1 MNPKNSQDLFNKIR
15 SQFTNIR
22 LGDENGAA
30 TAEPESAV
38 FFEFEFQED
47 SDTFG
52 SVSVSIADG
61 ETMKVFYNRN
71 LVDKIDE
78 DSKNEWYSFL
88 KELKDFAVEHQLR
101 FDVRDITKS
110 NLSKQ
115 DYENLADTNKT
126 VNTDGMSEELNRIT
140 KLAGVV
146 KAPVAEGL
154 TGTSK
159 SSFENLDKTRLIIRH
174 KGKVDETVPG
184 SRSRQIQSLYIENE
198 DGERFKY
205 PLTHLAGARAMQ
217 RHVSNGGRPH
227 DEFGEHIVATSE
239 DIAKLN
245 SFSRYVTNK
254 DQLNDNAGDIIT
266 QTKLKL
272 ENLRGYM
279 KNIAKQSHYEAAS
292 NDFKTADE
300 QVLDDETVAKLREK
314 FTMKNLDNR
323 VEDALPLI
331 NKIMS
336 EYDDEED
343 QMKIKDTQPTVIP
356 KDTDPINAEP
366 EPQVDHGAIV
376 QSFLT
381 DPESKLILRKDA
393 SADKMLSATK
403 FKDKSTM
410 LGAIL
415 SDIASRMLTKTG
427 EEDRIANFASRVA
440 DGIESEG
447 AVGFKPGPDYN
458 SNKKIAVQLAKR
470 YIDDYKKMQSDTAY
484 ADEVRMDPEDYN
496 PKKHPKLDKRARG
509 ESTETEAF
517 ESWVDE
523 TVNEYAKPV
532 DLTNKSMFKTPGDD
546 EEKKLDV
553 TKADKMIGSPAYQKM
568 KAGDPKYTD
577 KTENQLEGLTFE
589 DIKPYV
595 SMYTDKDGKKVN
607 AVLDKDGEE
616 VFKTHDAK
624 AAMTYLSQNYD
635 KLKKADEEE
644 TQPSVEAE
652 ERLVDLDKEVL
663 PDPGTPSVETP
674 AVGTEGEEAP
684 AEEKDQEEAEKINTE
699 LDRIKH
705 LANIS

>member
-30 TAEPESAV
+30 TADPNDAV

-61 ETMKVFYNRN
+61 NTMKVFYNRN

-78 DSKNEWYSFL
+78 DSKGEWYAFL

-101 FDVRDITKS
+101 FDVRDITKN
-110 NLSKQ
+110 NLTKQ

-140 KLAGVV
+140 KLAGVE

-159 SSFENLDKTRLIIRH
+159 SSFENLNKTKLIIRH

-184 SRSRQIQSLYIENE
+184 ARSRQIQSLYIENE
-198 DGERFKY
+198 EGERFKY
-205 PLTHLAGARAMQ
+205 PMTHLAGARAMQ

-227 DEFGEHIVATSE
+227 DEFGQHIVSTSE

-254 DQLNDNAGDIIT
+254 DQLNDNAGDIIE

-292 NDFKTADE
+292 KDFKTADE

-314 FTMKNLDNR
+314 FTLTNLDNR

-331 NKIMS
+331 NRIMS
-336 EYDDEED
+336 EYDDED

-356 KDTDPINAEP
+356 KDTDPIKAEP

-381 DPESKLILRKDA
+381 DPESKLILRKDT

-427 EEDRIANFASRVA
+427 EEDRVANFASRVA

-447 AVGFKPGPDYN
+447 SAMFKPGPDYN

-470 YIDDYKKMQSDTAY
+470 YIDDYKKMQSDPEY
-484 ADEVRMDPEDYN
+484 GKEVRMDPEDYN

-509 ESTETEAF
+509 EATEF
-517 ESWVDE
+517 EEWAEGVA
-523 TVNEYAKPV
+523 NEYAVAPR
-532 DLTNKSMFKTPGDD
+532 D
-546 EEKKLDV
+546 EEDRKEKLKALQDLQSNPKLNDPETTDAIKKRKQEL
-553 TKADKMIGSPAYQKM
+553 TQKE
-568 KAGDPKYTD
+568 
-577 KTENQLEGLTFE
+577 ENQLEGLTFE

-624 AAMTYLSQNYD
+624 AAMAYLSQNYD
-635 KLKKADEEE
+635 KLKKEDNAPDMVIRD
-644 TQPSVEAE
+644 PDDEAE
-652 ERLVDLDKEVL
+652 DKEQ
-663 PDPGTPSVETP
+663 EI
-674 AVGTEGEEAP
+674 A
-684 AEEKDQEEAEKINTE
+684 KDQEEAEKINTE
-699 LDRIKH
+699 LDRIKQ
-705 LANIS
+705 LANI